1 MKQMALLATRRG
13 RKDLQN
19 SGYFRLFAEIPDDP
33 MAMALAKIF
42 SKVQSGVIGN
52 GNLLDN
58 VVIPD
63 PAFNKNNVTRGGDAS
78 TCGHFS
84 KVKIGRTE
92 IDYVTVTDAAITL
105 YEIKDGDNFD
115 TKKSRGEVDTLVK
128 MQTYFQTRD
137 PSKDVKYH
145 IVFWNADDKSTISFK
160 TQVPDG
166 VIINGRE
173 FCQQINVDYDEINRG
188 RKSAALQNK
197 AWVLEQFSKIISLE

>member
-1 MKQMALLATRRG
+1 MALLSARRG

-19 SGYFRLFAEIPDDP
+19 SGYFRLFNEIPDDP
-33 MAMALAKIF
+33 MALALARIF

-52 GNLLDN
+52 GNLLDA

-63 PAFNKNNVTRGGDAS
+63 PAYNKNNVIRKGSATEP
-78 TCGHFS
+78 GHYS
-84 KVKIGRTE
+84 KVKVGSTE
-92 IDYVTVTDAAITL
+92 IDYVTVSETAINL

-128 MQTYFQTRD
+128 MQAHFQTRD
-137 PSKDVKYH
+137 PTKAVNYN

-160 TQVPDG
+160 TKVPDG

-173 FCQQINVDYDEINRG
+173 FCQRINVDYDEINEG
-188 RKSAALQNK
+188 RKIAAIQNK
-197 AWVLEQFSKIISLE
+197 QWVIEQFSAIVFNN